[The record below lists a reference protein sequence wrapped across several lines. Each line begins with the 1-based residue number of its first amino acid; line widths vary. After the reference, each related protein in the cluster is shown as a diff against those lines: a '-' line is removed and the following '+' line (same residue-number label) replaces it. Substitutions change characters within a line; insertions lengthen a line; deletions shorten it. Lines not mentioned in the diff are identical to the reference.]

1 MSKAIRDVYGEALA
15 KYGKDDKRVVVLD
28 ADVSSSTKSATFKA
42 VAPERFFNV
51 GIAEANMCAMAAGMA
66 ASGKIPFVNTFA
78 VFLTSIGL
86 ITARALGS
94 YGEVPVKYVGAYGG
108 LSDAFDGP
116 SHHSIEDLAMMR
128 ALPNFKVFVASDA
141 TMTDWLVKNAID
153 DPSPMYL
160 RMSRDVFPDI
170 YSADEKFEEGKGK
183 IIRDGKDAT
192 IIACGLMVGN
202 ALAAADQ
209 LAKEGINVRVVDMFC
224 IKPLDKD
231 LVLQCAKETGA
242 IISAEEH
249 NIIGGLGGAV
259 AEALCAADAVVPMG
273 FVGVNDCHAECGPY
287 AKLQAKYGLDA
298 NAIVA
303 KVKETIAKK

>member
-1 MSKAIRDVYGEALA
+1 
-15 KYGKDDKRVVVLD
+15 
-28 ADVSSSTKSATFKA
+28 
-42 VAPERFFNV
+42 
-51 GIAEANMCAMAAGMA
+51 
-66 ASGKIPFVNTFA
+66 
-78 VFLTSIGL
+78 
-86 ITARALGS
+86 
-94 YGEVPVKYVGAYGG
+94 
-108 LSDAFDGP
+108 
-116 SHHSIEDLAMMR
+116 MR

-141 TMTDWLVKNAID
+141 TMTDWLIKNAID

-259 AEALCAADAVVPMG
+259 AETLCAADAVVPMG